1 VTHPGIESVRSLL
14 EESGFNSGT
23 IADRRAA
30 MEQMLSSSPP
40 AGVEVRADRLG
51 GRPAEWIAP
60 EVGRTDTVVLYL
72 HGGGY
77 CIGSLG
83 THRELAARLATASGS
98 AVATL
103 DYRLAPEHPFPGA
116 VDDACAAFVEL
127 LDRGFDPASVA
138 IAGDSAGGGLTVAT
152 ALALRSRGG
161 PLPAALVCL
170 SPWADLT
177 QSGAS
182 YTHRAASDPMVTKAG
197 LDEMAAAYLAG
208 ADARVELA
216 SPVFSDHLGG
226 LPPVMV
232 EVGDHEVLLDDS
244 VELVVGIR
252 AAGGTATLTVWPEL
266 VHVFQAFPSSLVPE
280 SDQSL
285 EAVAAF
291 LSDRFPP
298 AR

>member
-1 VTHPGIESVRSLL
+1 
-14 EESGFNSGT
+14 
-23 IADRRAA
+23 
-30 MEQMLSSSPP
+30 
-40 AGVEVRADRLG
+40 
-51 GRPAEWIAP
+51 
-60 EVGRTDTVVLYL
+60 VGRTDTVVLYL

-208 ADARVELA
+208 ADARGELA

-232 EVGDHEVLLDDS
+232 EVGEH
-244 VELVVGIR
+244 GIR